1 MRAPRCHPPS
11 PSLLPNIQVWALA
24 ILASDSFRV
33 VGEKYPPVERL
44 YHFETFPLLSLGEYQ
59 PRDNIQRIIS
69 SNLEN
74 GLILEVHSIL
84 LIWVK

>member
-1 MRAPRCHPPS
+1 MRLPPYHPLYP
-11 PSLLPNIQVWALA
+11 LLPPNIQVWVLA

-33 VGEKYPPVERL
+33 VGEKYRPVERL
-44 YHFETFPLLSLGEYQ
+44 FHLEMSPLLSLGEYQ
-59 PRDNIQRIIS
+59 PRDSIQRIIS

-84 LIWVK
+84 LIWVR